1 MSARFTKSFAKKA
14 ARWSAAPAAAA
25 LAVVVAAGPAL
36 AAGTSVGIATNG
48 SASGGALTVGGQYQ
62 CATASGSYA
71 TLAVTVRQA
80 GRYGRAIESST
91 IEHVSCT
98 GAVQDWSAT
107 LSPREHHAWFS
118 GGNTRVS
125 AKLWT
130 PGDVRGQS
138 DATLVL
144 NASAS

>member
-1 MSARFTKSFAKKA
+1 MSARFTKSSAKKA
-14 ARWSAAPAAAA
+14 ARWSAAPVAAA
-25 LAVVVAAGPAL
+25 LAVVLAAGPAL

-48 SASGGALTVGGQYQ
+48 SASGGALTVGGNYQ

-80 GRYGRAIESST
+80 GAHGRVVESST
-91 IEHVSCT
+91 LEHVSCT
-98 GAVQDWSAT
+98 GAVLTWSAT
-107 LSPREHHAWFS
+107 LRPSGHHAWFS
-118 GGNTRVS
+118 GGNTRVE

-138 DATLVL
+138 DASLVL